1 MRMFFRQM
9 NNDSFPSRGFYSSDP
24 GEFVKKLDENAFFLR
39 QERATEK
46 FSFKWK
52 AKKKNE

>member
-1 MRMFFRQM
+1 MFVRQM
-9 NNDSFPSRGFYSSDP
+9 NNDSFPSRSFYSSDP